1 MENIT
6 KKIVSV
12 EFEGKR
18 YVLPDDA
25 TIGMILVQ
33 LGLPEDSMVDVK
45 ISKEGFL
52 IIPKINK
59 NWSSVACYWYLFMH
73 GGDLIDKD

>member
-6 KKIVSV
+6 KKIISV

-25 TIGMILVQ
+25 TIGMLLVQ
-33 LGLPEDSMVDVK
+33 LGLPEDTSVNIK

-52 IIPKINK
+52 LIPQIKKI
-59 NWSSVACYWYLFMH
+59 
-73 GGDLIDKD
+73 DD

>member
-25 TIGMILVQ
+25 TIGMLLVQ

-59 NWSSVACYWYLFMH
+59 N
-73 GGDLIDKD
+73 